1 MSSRWW
7 LTLVDTSCGC
17 FTGRSLQ
24 QHVLHFSKTM
34 NQFFLRK
41 QSPLFGHS
49 RLNCDLMAKYVFTC
63 QILYLYFFMRLA
75 LAIQSTV
82 TWNDKCNCRP

>member
-41 QSPLFGHS
+41 QSPLFGNS

-63 QILYLYFFMRLA
+63 QILYFFMRLA